1 MIVEQMFCKIVE
13 QMFYKV
19 AGLGHRNNHI
29 NGKTKCERL
38 QIEHGRIPRRTSIL
52 VSATLYHWLST
63 RFSGKW
69 CRYEYFSGVD
79 TIFLSLDTRDSGV
92 DTFQ

>member
-1 MIVEQMFCKIVE
+1 MLPECGSELIHKSHGCDVGPVGHGCVLDAGTYKI
-13 QMFYKV
+13 QWNDGDQLPFD
-19 AGLGHRNNHI
+19 I
-29 NGKTKCERL
+29 
-38 QIEHGRIPRRTSIL
+38 
-52 VSATLYHWLST
+52 YHWLST